1 VRPLLQGPDD
11 MYVVMAPGD
20 EMTVEFDATAAG
32 APPPGWRRTF
42 LLYTDGWIKDAD
54 LNTAFG
60 NTVEPLPFH
69 AIKSYPYADGDQYP
83 TDSAHARYRKEYNSR
98 VLRR

>member
-1 VRPLLQGPDD
+1 

-20 EMTVEFDATAAG
+20 EMTVQFDASSAG
-32 APPPGWRRTF
+32 TPPPGWRRTF

-69 AIKSYPYADGDQYP
+69 AIKSYPYAAGDEYP
-83 TDSAHARYRKEYNSR
+83 ADSAHVRYRKEYNTR
-98 VLRR
+98 LMRRTR